1 MKLETTINL
10 INIFFKWHI
19 PSLSV
24 NINWVL
30 WNVVAK
36 SIKTIS
42 LYSDVIQRLI
52 TCVSGSI
59 LSGMDICCF
68 FWHSTHLFPENIK
81 LIRLPGC
88 QLSNEQKIFPIFS
101 PHKIRLNFIFWQ
113 GKCFCETFYNF
124 KLNLENNKWCTA
136 WHFSLLYSN
145 ICWNSQSS
153 GDNQTNLLIIFKICQ
168 LDPTRKGLGVL
179 THGSASHN
187 ILLDFR

>member
-1 MKLETTINL
+1 ML
-10 INIFFKWHI
+10 IAVVWIFTVYTSGCPKAQLIWYFIFKWHF
-19 PSLSV
+19 PSL
-24 NINWVL
+24 L
-30 WNVVAK
+30 Y
-36 SIKTIS
+36 
-42 LYSDVIQRLI
+42 LYSDVLQRVI

-68 FWHSTHLFPENIK
+68 FWHSTHLFPKNIK

-124 KLNLENNKWCTA
+124 KLNQENNKWCTA

-153 GDNQTNLLIIFKICQ
+153 RDNQTNLLIIFKIC
-168 LDPTRKGLGVL
+168 
-179 THGSASHN
+179 
-187 ILLDFR
+187 

>member
-1 MKLETTINL
+1 M
-10 INIFFKWHI
+10 
-19 PSLSV
+19 
-24 NINWVL
+24 
-30 WNVVAK
+30 
-36 SIKTIS
+36 
-42 LYSDVIQRLI
+42 I

-124 KLNLENNKWCTA
+124 KLKLGNNKWCRA

-153 GDNQTNLLIIFKICQ
+153 RDNQTNLMIICKICQ
-168 LDPTRKGLGVL
+168 LVEGRVL
-179 THGSASHN
+179 TRTTHNKYYYRAEKVSHSVSLYLYKF
-187 ILLDFR
+187 LLM